1 MRNFP
6 TVCTVTLTRKFF
18 HFWQEYFAGIKLKL
32 HGLSSN
38 RLFTCWDKDIMEIL
52 ALTAVENHHQSH
64 NATLIGVN
72 HLTIQ
77 INRYSD
83 TDKTDIVL
91 FN

>member
-1 MRNFP
+1 MR
-6 TVCTVTLTRKFF
+6 
-18 HFWQEYFAGIKLKL
+18 WQEYFAGIKLKL

-52 ALTAVENHHQSH
+52 ALTAVENHRQSH

-72 HLTIQ
+72 HLTTQ
-77 INRYSD
+77 IYRYSD

>member
-6 TVCTVTLTRKFF
+6 TICTAILTRKLFY
-18 HFWQEYFAGIKLKL
+18 FWQEYFAGIKLKL
-32 HGLSSN
+32 HSLPSN

-64 NATLIGVN
+64 NAKLIGVN
-72 HLTIQ
+72 HLTTQ
-77 INRYSD
+77 IYRYSD
-83 TDKTDIVL
+83 TDKTYIVL

>member
-1 MRNFP
+1 MYSNTYKEVILFLARIFCRYQ
-6 TVCTVTLTRKFF
+6 TK
-18 HFWQEYFAGIKLKL
+18 KL
-32 HGLSSN
+32 HGLPSN

-72 HLTIQ
+72 HLTTQ
-77 INRYSD
+77 IYRYSD